1 MGGGSGFCSETLRR
15 RVGLRREWVHEAFRY
30 LRSKKKRCDFPY
42 FFFLFFVFWV
52 KLNFLLDSDCG
63 FVWFGWKWLW
73 EGSVGVQG
81 FGLCFLMSF
90 RWWVQFGVLCFC
102 LVLMEMVLGSLI
114 LIFVEIMFFI
124 IIIIIW
130 NGGGDFIWFGFKWL

>member
-1 MGGGSGFCSETLRR
+1 MSSWGVPPFEEEEKEVWLSFL
-15 RVGLRREWVHEAFRY
+15 F
-30 LRSKKKRCDFPY
+30 
-42 FFFLFFVFWV
+42 FFFLFFVFFVFFVFWV
-52 KLNFLLDSDCG
+52 KLNFLLDSCCG

-102 LVLMEMVLGSLI
+102 LVLMEMVLGFLI